1 MDDDRPDGGD
11 DDMDDLLDDGEDEP
25 SRPAGKLIVLPGGK
39 KIDPRAD
46 LGADYV
52 AAQSSGAGNQTM
64 TAEVLDPLA
73 IDIAVKERE
82 DFVKNSRLVE
92 AVEKGGSGADVEAA
106 AILEIAEELAHI
118 KFDRRRAAKDGKNTT
133 PFSMARVAGLKNLV
147 DILLKRREAA
157 RGERMDLK
165 SPRFQAVFKVWM
177 EFFYESM
184 EKSGVESHVID
195 LVFQQMKADMIG
207 WEKRMDGL
215 EDS

>member
-11 DDMDDLLDDGEDEP
+11 DEVDDRLDDEEEP
-25 SRPAGKLIVLPGGK
+25 SRPAGKLIVLPGGR

-46 LGADYV
+46 LGAEYV
-52 AAQSSGAGNQTM
+52 ASQSSGAGNTL
-64 TAEVLDPLA
+64 TAEVLDPVA
-73 IDIAVKERE
+73 IDISVKERE

-92 AVEKGGSGADVEAA
+92 AVEKGGSGAEVEAA

-147 DILLKRREAA
+147 DILIKRREAA

-177 EFFYESM
+177 EFFYEAM

>member
-11 DDMDDLLDDGEDEP
+11 DDLDDLLDDEEKP

-39 KIDPRAD
+39 KVDPRAD

-52 AAQSSGAGNQTM
+52 ASQSSGTSV
-64 TAEVLDPLA
+64 TAEILDPVA
-73 IDIAVKERE
+73 VDIAVKERE

-92 AVEKGGSGADVEAA
+92 ALEKGGSGADVEAA
-106 AILEIAEELAHI
+106 AILEIVEELAHI

-184 EKSGVESHVID
+184 EKSGIESHVID
-195 LVFQQMKADMIG
+195 LVFQQMKADMVG

-215 EDS
+215 EES